1 MEEKKIS
8 KKVKTPLYV
17 IKYFGEPYNNKPTPK
32 NVLKWLRRKK
42 KND

>member
-1 MEEKKIS
+1 MEEKKMS

>member
-1 MEEKKIS
+1 MGQM

-32 NVLKWLRRKK
+32 KVLKWLGRKRK
-42 KND
+42 I